1 MESLLAKLTGENAFL
16 KQEIR
21 LKDWTA
27 RLHHSLNAVEQYS
40 TSWSLCVNNIV
51 IPAEEETNPKKVLDD
66 VYSNLVL
73 PIFSS
78 ALPVQPG
85 CPDTP
90 R

>member
-1 MESLLAKLTGENAFL
+1 
-16 KQEIR
+16 
-21 LKDWTA
+21 
-27 RLHHSLNAVEQYS
+27 VEQYS

-78 ALPVQPG
+78 ALQKGAIDALPVQPD
-85 CPDTP
+85 CQDTP

>member
-1 MESLLAKLTGENAFL
+1 
-16 KQEIR
+16 
-21 LKDWTA
+21 
-27 RLHHSLNAVEQYS
+27 VEQYS

-78 ALPVQPG
+78 ALPVQPD